1 MGILGVI
8 VELDKLELDV
18 VLGTH
23 LTMALGS
30 SSMIQSLL
38 EACPCL
44 LACGL
49 VVDDHL

>member
-1 MGILGVI
+1 MGILGV
-8 VELDKLELDV
+8 VVKLDE

-23 LTMALGS
+23 LTMALELLQMS
-30 SSMIQSLL
+30 QSLL

-49 VVDDHL
+49 VVKDHLELMFP